1 LPFELCRLNKEQIPL
16 ATTEVTTSGSQDA
29 PQLPSHKVKIKKA
42 GQRACNE
49 KDAKGKF
56 CGGHL
61 KLWFYTE
68 DVVERE
74 CGDIEKAWGPNAEVY
89 RCENCKALYLPTP
102 GETKVNVAGTGMIS
116 VFGLTLP
123 PKEK

>member
-1 LPFELCRLNKEQIPL
+1 M
-16 ATTEVTTSGSQDA
+16 ATSEVTTSGSANVQ
-29 PQLPSHKVKIKKA
+29 QLPNHKVRVKKA

-49 KDAKGKF
+49 KDAKGKL

-61 KLWFYTE
+61 KLWAYAK
-68 DVVERE
+68 DVIERE
-74 CGDIEKAWGPNAEVY
+74 CGDIEKAWGRNAEVY

-102 GETKVNVAGTGMIS
+102 GEKKINVAGKGMKS

-123 PKEK
+123 PKEKAPGS

>member
-1 LPFELCRLNKEQIPL
+1 M
-16 ATTEVTTSGSQDA
+16 ATGEVTTSGTQSVQ
-29 PQLPSHKVKIKKA
+29 QLPNHKVKVKKT

-61 KLWFYTE
+61 KLWFYNK
-68 DVVERE
+68 DAVERE

-89 RCENCKALYLPTP
+89 RCENCKTLYLPTP
-102 GETKVNVAGTGMIS
+102 GEAQTNVAGIGMKS

-123 PKEK
+123 PKEEKK

>member
-1 LPFELCRLNKEQIPL
+1 L
-16 ATTEVTTSGSQDA
+16 ATGEAATST
-29 PQLPSHKVKIKKA
+29 PTNLPHLPNHKLKVKKA

-49 KDAKGKF
+49 KNDKGKF

-61 KLWFYTE
+61 KLWFYKT
-68 DVVERE
+68 DAVERE
-74 CGDIEKAWGPNAEVY
+74 CGDVEKALGPNAEIY
-89 RCENCKALYLPTP
+89 RCENCKTLYLPHP
-102 GETKVNVAGTGMIS
+102 GEAKVNVAGTGQLS